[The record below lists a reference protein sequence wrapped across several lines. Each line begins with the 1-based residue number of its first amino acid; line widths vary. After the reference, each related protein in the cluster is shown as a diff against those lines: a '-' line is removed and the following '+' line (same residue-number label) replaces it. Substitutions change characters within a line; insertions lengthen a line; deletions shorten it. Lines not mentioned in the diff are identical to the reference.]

1 MGFFLCT
8 FVAYTFINAMKYYKQ
23 TLYILCGLLLTTVG
37 LLVYSLYL
45 SGVENQRK
53 DKMTAE
59 MLLKDAATAW
69 VSQELEQQRVPFYS
83 AGGSSEEKI
92 SKRRIVTATGTLIVE
107 IDSVKEI
114 KRLLSSDFL
123 ASMAR
128 YLLMSGVSSIDG
140 LNEQWQKKLN
150 ASLPHYY
157 SAFEFIPQ
165 MPNNGENLKRTLA
178 GNPTLCLP
186 ENKLG
191 DYYLDIL
198 YFL

>member
-1 MGFFLCT
+1 M
-8 FVAYTFINAMKYYKQ
+8 
-23 TLYILCGLLLTTVG
+23 
-37 LLVYSLYL
+37 
-45 SGVENQRK
+45 
-53 DKMTAE
+53 
-59 MLLKDAATAW
+59 
-69 VSQELEQQRVPFYS
+69 
-83 AGGSSEEKI
+83 
-92 SKRRIVTATGTLIVE
+92 
-107 IDSVKEI
+107 
-114 KRLLSSDFL
+114 LSSDFL

-191 DYYLDIL
+191 DYYLDNM
-198 YFL
+198 YFLEVKAYLSVPSVWWCADWRRMDLVLYVGGLILGICILVFLLIYNRNRVPMIKWMFCHPMFLSSMMNFYYLMQFYLLIRLYQMMR